1 LRRNVAYQVYLGFV
15 DVPVGKMF
23 QQVFESEYAEFLL
36 QQVAPLRAY
45 TFQVFDGTG

>member
-1 LRRNVAYQVYLGFV
+1 LRGNVAYQVYLGFV

-23 QQVFESEYAEFLL
+23 QQVFESEYTEFLL